1 MIPGP
6 ADERPLSEQ
15 ERRALEGIE
24 QHVRDSDPEFPALLG
39 SAPGLRHPALR
50 HIGRRPRGWEIAVVA
65 AVAAIY
71 VLVLLMVP
79 EHMVLVTVVVT
90 QVVLVPAC
98 CLLWAAR
105 RGRT

>member
-6 ADERPLSEQ
+6 ADERPLSEE
-15 ERRALEGIE
+15 ERRALQGIE
-24 QHVRDSDPEFPALLG
+24 QQVRDSDPEFPARLG
-39 SAPGLRHPALR
+39 SAPGLRHPPLR
-50 HIGRRPRGWEIAVVA
+50 DIGRRPRGWEIAAVVSVA
-65 AVAAIY
+65 ALY

-79 EHMVLVTVVVT
+79 EHLVLVTVVVM

-105 RGRT
+105 RGRA